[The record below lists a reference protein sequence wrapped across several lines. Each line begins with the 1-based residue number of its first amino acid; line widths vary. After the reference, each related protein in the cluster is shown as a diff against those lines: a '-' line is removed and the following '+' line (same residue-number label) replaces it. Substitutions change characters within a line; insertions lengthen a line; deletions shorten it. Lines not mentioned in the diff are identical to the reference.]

1 MAQTT
6 SSNPRHNPFA
16 VALARSRATFA
27 CIGVFSGAINVLTL
41 TGSLFMLQVYDR
53 VLPSRST
60 QTLVALLVIVAF
72 LFARPGASSRRYAPA
87 C

>member
-16 VALARSRATFA
+16 AALARSRAAFA

-53 VLPSRST
+53 VLPSR
-60 QTLVALLVIVAF
+60 QH
-72 LFARPGASSRRYAPA
+72 RRRWSR
-87 C
+87 CW